1 MNPDYAIEEM
11 KKTMLTF
18 IAGREFNRREFE
30 DALDKVN
37 RGLRAAPNKALQDK
51 GTLTSLDS
59 MVYDRLVEGNY
70 TAGTLPYIANI
81 IATYDRITNNQSRN
95 RFQFEEPFVK
105 ILDKILR
112 EKDPECAKWVYSD
125 LSAMAHIVQKHNL
138 A

>member
-1 MNPDYAIEEM
+1 M

-18 IAGREFNRREFE
+18 IAGREFNRLEFE

-70 TAGTLPYIANI
+70 TVGTLPYIANI

-95 RFQFEEPFVK
+95 RFQFE
-105 ILDKILR
+105 
-112 EKDPECAKWVYSD
+112 
-125 LSAMAHIVQKHNL
+125 
-138 A
+138 